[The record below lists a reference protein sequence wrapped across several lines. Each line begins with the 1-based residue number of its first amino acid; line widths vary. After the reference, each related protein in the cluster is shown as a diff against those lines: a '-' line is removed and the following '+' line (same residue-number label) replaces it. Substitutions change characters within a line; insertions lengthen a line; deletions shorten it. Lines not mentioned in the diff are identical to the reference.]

1 MVESSVEL
9 SVETSLCSSSMSDGD
24 ERCFPNNFPPLE
36 EPHYS
41 LPPELAEQL
50 AASISDQ
57 LVYISSPS
65 SYSALLGVAAASVS
79 PKDDGTIYTGSGG
92 LALLFIRLG
101 QHTQAEKYLERSL
114 YNVSQ
119 ARVTFLCGSPG
130 PLTLLAVLRHRQGA
144 APDLSQILSLASQV
158 TDLSSGLPDE
168 LLYGRAGYL
177 HCLLYLRQELGDAA
191 VPTIIIR
198 KVVEAILRSG
208 AAMSRAT
215 KSRSPLM
222 FAWHDKVYIGAAH
235 GLAGILVTL
244 LAARYCV
251 TPAEMSEWVQPS
263 VDYVLNMQME
273 SGNFPSSKGSVVTSL
288 SPPRSDPRSLSGNDK
303 DRLVHWC
310 HGAPGVC
317 HLMLAAHKVSHP
329 PITYSGADSRGQVW
343 GGDTDKY
350 LVAARSG
357 GELVWQRGLI
367 KKGPGLCHGVAGNGY
382 TFLHL
387 YQVGSTL

>member
-1 MVESSVEL
+1 MESSVEL
-9 SVETSLCSSSMSDGD
+9 SVETSVCSSSMSDGD

-273 SGNFPSSKGSVVTSL
+273 SGNFPSSKGSVVTSSL
-288 SPPRSDPRSLSGNDK
+288 SPPRPDPR
-303 DRLVHWC
+303 
-310 HGAPGVC
+310 
-317 HLMLAAHKVSHP
+317 
-329 PITYSGADSRGQVW
+329 
-343 GGDTDKY
+343 
-350 LVAARSG
+350 
-357 GELVWQRGLI
+357 
-367 KKGPGLCHGVAGNGY
+367 
-382 TFLHL
+382 
-387 YQVGSTL
+387 TLRQ